1 MKVAL
6 KILNQ
11 AEEILIASLIA
22 LATLIIFVA
31 VVHRYTLS
39 HLAKLVLMSRETSS
53 PFISETLYSIYLSL
67 LSLRLTWAQE
77 LCIFLFIW
85 MAKFGAAYGVRTG
98 IHVGVDIVVNR
109 LEEPWRKRTI
119 IFGLLCGAFF
129 TTFVGSVATYLVAHL
144 FHSGQ
149 LSAVL
154 EIPMWCVYLCLPL
167 GSFLMCFRF
176 LEVAFHFSQTG
187 ELPKQSEAISLDT
200 DGKVRETC
208 R

>member
-1 MKVAL
+1 MRVAL

-11 AEEILIASLIA
+11 VEEILIASLIA
-22 LATLIIFVA
+22 LATLIIFLA

-39 HLAKLVLMSRETSS
+39 HLAALVLWARQTSS
-53 PFISETLYSIYLSL
+53 PWISEILYSTYLNL
-67 LSLRLTWAQE
+67 LSFRLTWAQE

-98 IHVGVDIVVNR
+98 IHVGVDIVVNM
-109 LEEPWRKRTI
+109 LKEPWRRRTLFI
-119 IFGLLCGAFF
+119 GLLCGAVF
-129 TTFVGSVATYLVAHL
+129 TAFVGVVSTYLVAHL

-154 EIPMWCVYLCLPL
+154 EIPMWWVYLCLPL

-176 LEVAFHFSQTG
+176 LEVAYHFSLTG
-187 ELPKQSEAISLDT
+187 ELPKHNEAINFGT
-200 DGKVRETC
+200 NGKLSESGR
-208 R
+208 